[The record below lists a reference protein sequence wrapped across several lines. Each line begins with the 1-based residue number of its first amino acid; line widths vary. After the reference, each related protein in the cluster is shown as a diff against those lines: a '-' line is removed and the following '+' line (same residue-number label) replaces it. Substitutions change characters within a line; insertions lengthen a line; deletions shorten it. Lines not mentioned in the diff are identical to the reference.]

1 MMQGPTTM
9 VRELMDHWWIWLVRG
24 VLAII
29 LAALAFAQPAATLEA
44 FTILLGAYFLVDG
57 AISVFDGLGQQPEGR
72 SRWPLLIWGIIAI
85 LAGVSIFA
93 RPLYESALTLTLV
106 VGFWAVVIG
115 VMEIVAGIR
124 LREEMDSEWWLI
136 LAGAASIVFG
146 ILIWINPLAG
156 ALSIAYL
163 IGFWALIVG
172 VVEIVLGFRLRGM
185 RDRLAPQSG
194 A

>member
-85 LAGVSIFA
+85 LAGASIFA

-124 LREEMDSEWWLI
+124 LREEIDSEWWLI